1 MPLRFIRKS
10 YSSLDDYGRHHAHI
24 DASRD
29 LRYICPLDLARQC
42 ISLADFCGHKVSTRG
57 ISLFVEFINFAL
69 APSSD
74 GFLKCTDDYKYQEP
88 TIKTAITTIVGL
100 ASAKYIAEKDWGI
113 PRLLHCKELSNYFQM
128 DNCIYSATHSRF
140 IPDFFGVN
148 PQDIGYLF
156 EAKGSGVPSNST
168 IGNSRKS
175 TGRIQH
181 AIDDQLGSIN
191 GIRTPSK
198 SYVIGKDNRYAVE
211 SGFNEHVFMISDI
224 DPSSRGNISML
235 LNPAEA
241 YIGYY
246 SALLD
251 NRTTS
256 ANNSPVRIEGR
267 EYVVF
272 PISGT
277 KYSMGA
283 LSGLSGAVRELA
295 EAYKPFPKTVSKI
308 IDRYGFRGASMT
320 SSDHLRKSYE
330 KTPLTVTKKLGN
342 DEAISTEITHQ
353 VLRKANTDRSL
364 EIARHSNLGSKTLRE
379 SLVPV
384 MPADA
389 YSRIE
394 EAYLSTIQKHGLIKE
409 IGQITSDVEPVAT
422 KEYSIGPDGFALFK
436 GM

>member
-10 YSSLDDYGRHHAHI
+10 YSSLDDYGRHHARI

-128 DNCIYSATHSRF
+128 DDCIYSATHSRF

-148 PQDIGYLF
+148 PQDVGYLL

-211 SGFNEHVFMISDI
+211 SGFNKHVFMISDI
-224 DPSSRGNISML
+224 DPSPRGNISML

-241 YIGYY
+241 YISYY

-251 NRTTS
+251 DRIAS
-256 ANNSPVRIEGR
+256 ANSSPVRIEGK

-277 KYSMGA
+277 EYSIGA
-283 LSGLSGAVRELA
+283 LRDLSDAVRDLA
-295 EAYKPFPKTVSKI
+295 KAYEPFAKTVSAIVDK
-308 IDRYGFRGASMT
+308 YGFHGASAD
-320 SSDHLRKSYE
+320 SSSHFGKSHK
-330 KTPLTVTKKLGN
+330 KTPLAVTKKFEN

-353 VLRKANTDRSL
+353 VLRKTS
-364 EIARHSNLGSKTLRE
+364 IAESVESTRQPTFDVKTLKE
-379 SLVPV
+379 SLAPI

-389 YSRIE
+389 YGHIE
-394 EAYLSTIQKHGLIKE
+394 EAYQSTIQKHGLIKE